1 MGRTG
6 ALPGLQDVQ
15 HPGSFAS
22 RVVPMHPDH
31 RHPAP
36 RARGFTLTELL
47 VTMAISALLLALATP
62 SFQQLRREAALR
74 TAASQTLAAL
84 HLARRLA
91 LARGQSVSVCP
102 TVDGQRCAFG
112 GTRWVLFANAP
123 GGSESRLDS
132 GDQVLRT
139 WQLPAGVEV
148 GGSRGYAA
156 FQPRPGAAATVT
168 FEFSYRG
175 SPGAGRSIVVSQT
188 GRPRLVTR

>member
-1 MGRTG
+1 MEKTRDSPE
-6 ALPGLQDVQ
+6 ALDLQ
-15 HPGSFAS
+15 
-22 RVVPMHPDH
+22 PMPSD
-31 RHPAP
+31 RHPPPP

-74 TAASQTLAAL
+74 TAASQTMAAL

-91 LARGQSVSVCP
+91 LARGQSVTVCA
-102 TVDGQRCAFG
+102 TVDGQHCAFG

-123 GGSESRLDS
+123 GGSESRLEA
-132 GDQVLRT
+132 GDQVLRQ
-139 WQLPAGVEV
+139 WQLPEPVEV
-148 GGSRGYAA
+148 GGTRGYAA

-168 FEFSYRG
+168 FEFRYRG

-188 GRPRLVTR
+188 GRARLVKG